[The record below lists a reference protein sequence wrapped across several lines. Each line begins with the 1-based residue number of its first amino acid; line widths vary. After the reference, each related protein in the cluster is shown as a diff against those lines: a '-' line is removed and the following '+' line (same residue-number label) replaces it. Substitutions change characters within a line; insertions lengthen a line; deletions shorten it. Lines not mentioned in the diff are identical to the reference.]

1 MTEKITHLNTNAQ
14 NINGAHTFIIGRI
27 SKHVTHFYKYIVQ
40 MISRCSK
47 LEWSVWK
54 TVGV

>member
-27 SKHVTHFYKYIVQ
+27 SKHVTHFYKYILQ